1 MIKLYVLRQVQICG
15 YLIRSESSRTYLWC
29 NGWNQT
35 KYYIGIS
42 CFTAKY
48 AALRSKSKVWLAL
61 NHNNVAEW
69 SDMYKSKRILIKLNI
84 HIFVP
89 VSRHTVLSFGYLLF

>member
-69 SDMYKSKRILIKLNI
+69 SDMSTHR
-84 HIFVP
+84 
-89 VSRHTVLSFGYLLF
+89 LLFQ